1 MSLDVQFGFLT
12 LQAVN
17 FNIFPLV
24 AQVYLEFH
32 SCLGKKKKLLT
43 LTHKGFLTSMPLGK
57 NI

>member
-24 AQVYLEFH
+24 AQVYLEFP
-32 SCLGKKKKLLT
+32 SCLGKKKKNSWLW
-43 LTHKGFLTSMPLGK
+43 HIRGF
-57 NI
+57 